1 MVERLTI
8 DGASFETV
16 PLDELKDNFSLIE
29 NDLFYL
35 KQKAFTDWTI
45 ADIYCSL
52 KDNEST
58 LHIIYNED
66 TYVGFIITQ
75 LAEHEFTKERTLHV
89 WASYTK
95 SEYNYKKAGFEFL
108 DSLAET
114 KEASF
119 IEFVSSRVGWSKVA
133 PLYGFDLV
141 SYVYKKEV

>member
-1 MVERLTI
+1 MHNCITNNDKI
-8 DGASFETV
+8 DLDNCKIMYTSYYTMMNLEKKKIFE
-16 PLDELKDNFSLIE
+16 PHK
-29 NDLFYL
+29 
-35 KQKAFTDWTI
+35 KQINK
-45 ADIYCSL
+45 
-52 KDNEST
+52 
-58 LHIIYNED
+58 
-66 TYVGFIITQ
+66 
-75 LAEHEFTKERTLHV
+75 EFTKERTLHV